1 MYFLLELE
9 NFSIDSFPSWDSEF
23 MTLSMLTCHAA
34 VAQLEVLALKAP
46 VVTEVTD
53 RALHTRVLG
62 TSSLYLNFFLF

>member
-34 VAQLEVLALKAP
+34 VAQLEVSALHTP
-46 VVTEVTD
+46 VIPRVTG
-53 RALHTRVLG
+53 RALHHRVLG
-62 TSSLYLNFFLF
+62 TLALATNMY